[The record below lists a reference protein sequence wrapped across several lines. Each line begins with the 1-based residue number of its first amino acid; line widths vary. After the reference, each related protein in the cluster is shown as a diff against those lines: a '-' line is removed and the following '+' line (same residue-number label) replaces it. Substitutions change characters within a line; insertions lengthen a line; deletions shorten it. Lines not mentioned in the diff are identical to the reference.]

1 MPKVAEDTLG
11 LTDNDGEIVDGESL
25 INLQREP
32 KSKAAKIRDIFAD
45 AIDAWLSGMNPASLV
60 ESADIRDARA
70 LARRYRYP
78 YVDLFPSHGSSP
90 IEKELLNDLPV
101 ELMLRYQFVPLRRE
115 GKRLHIAISDP
126 TDLQRLD
133 ELEVTL
139 QSRLV
144 PYVTTPGAIEL
155 VLRKGDTTQRVLREA
170 ASDFRISLVKETEHG
185 EEVLNLDRLATDA
198 EMSPIIKLVDTILFN
213 ALESRASD
221 IHIETGDT
229 AVSVKF
235 RIDGALYE
243 KVDPI
248 DVAYHSRLISRIK
261 VMSELDIAECRVPQD
276 GRFRVRYKGR
286 NVDFRISIMPTGYG
300 EDAVIR
306 ILDKEQ
312 INEEFR
318 NLRLDVIGFSED
330 DLIKF
335 RQYIT
340 EPYGMVLVTGPT
352 GSGKTTTLYA
362 ALNEIRNTE
371 DKIVTIEDPIEYQLQ
386 GVTQIPVNEKKGLT
400 FARGLRSILR
410 HDPDKIMIGEIRD
423 PETAQIAIQSA
434 LTGHLVFTTVHA
446 NNVIDVIGRF
456 LNMGVEPYNF
466 VSSLNCVLAQ
476 RLVRLI
482 CPACKQPHRP
492 SSEELLQS
500 GLRAEEYRN
509 RIYYDSV
516 GCDRCNHTGYRGRT
530 AIHELLGLT
539 DNIRDLIVERRPASE
554 IRRAAQA
561 EGLSSLRASA
571 LGKLTSGLTSLRE
584 INRVTFAEESR
595 QQNIV
600 GTTL

>member
-1 MPKVAEDTLG
+1 MSKVAEETPG
-11 LTDNDGEIVDGESL
+11 LANPDSQIVDGGSL
-25 INLQREP
+25 MDLRGDSNDE
-32 KSKAAKIRDIFAD
+32 AAKYRDIVAE
-45 AIDAWLSGMNPASLV
+45 AIDAWLSSMTAASFEEPEEV
-60 ESADIRDARA
+60 REARA
-70 LARRYRYP
+70 LARQYRYP
-78 YVDLFPSHGSSP
+78 YVDLFPSQGISP
-90 IEKELLNDLPV
+90 IQNELVNELPV
-101 ELMLRYQFVPLRRE
+101 ELLLRYQFVPLRRD

-133 ELEVTL
+133 ELESTL
-139 QSRLV
+139 RTRLV

-170 ASDFRISLVKETEHG
+170 ASDFRISLVKETENG

-198 EMSPIIKLVDTILFN
+198 EMSPIIKLVDTIIFN

-318 NLRLDVIGFSED
+318 NLRLDVIGFSEED
-330 DLIKF
+330 VQKF
-335 RQYIT
+335 RQYIA

-386 GVTQIPVNEKKGLT
+386 GITQIPVNEKKGLT

-482 CPACKQPHRP
+482 CPACKRPHRP
-492 SSEELLQS
+492 SNEELLQS
-500 GLRAEEYRN
+500 GLRSEEYRN
-509 RIYYDSV
+509 LIYYMSI
-516 GCDRCNHTGYRGRT
+516 GCDHCNHTGYRGRT

-571 LGKLTSGLTSLRE
+571 IAKLMAGLTSLRE
-584 INRVTFAEESR
+584 INRVTFAEEAK
-595 QQNIV
+595 Q
-600 GTTL
+600 